1 MMIVHRLP
9 SRNHY
14 LRNNKQAYSHCMQ
27 LPEDRSGWIRL
38 SFVFKLSGSVP
49 RTRNKQSG
57 NIGRWAA
64 GHDQGAE
71 YNI

>member
-1 MMIVHRLP
+1 MIFP
-9 SRNHY
+9 FRNHLQAY
-14 LRNNKQAYSHCMQ
+14 NKQLYSHDVK
-27 LPEDRSGWIRL
+27 LPEGRSGEIRFL
-38 SFVFKLSGSVP
+38 RSNAVSGSVP
-49 RTRNKQSG
+49 RSGNKQSG

>member
-1 MMIVHRLP
+1 MIFPCRH
-9 SRNHY
+9 HFHDD
-14 LRNNKQAYSHCMQ
+14 NKQPYRHEGK
-27 LPEDRSGWIRL
+27 LTDGRSGKIRL
-38 SFVFKLSGSVP
+38 SGVFKLSGSLP
-49 RTRNKQSG
+49 RSGNKQSG